1 LLASITIAKKVVAL
15 QAKVASAPP
24 AQKAA
29 VIAKV

>member
-1 LLASITIAKKVVAL
+1 LLASITVVKKIVAL
-15 QAKVASAPP
+15 QAKVAIAPP